1 MKNKIILTLAAA
13 LGICASSNSEA
24 QTLGQCTFVDVASLS
39 AEFVKTES
47 GTGAQ
52 VAVDATVLT
61 KSMRWTRDK
70 VYILGRNVIV
80 PSGITLTIEPGT
92 LIRAELPTKV
102 QGTSTAEAALSPADP
117 GALVVARGGRIIAL
131 GTAEAPIVMTTMDD
145 PYVSGGQS
153 TIPVY
158 ENYGIA
164 AGAGIANPQRLLRSG
179 ATPVNGTTPGVGEY
193 TVTGGTITGDA
204 YDYNSTVS
212 NTKSR
217 WAVDGRWGGLVLAG
231 YAETVVGYGS
241 GVNALN
247 TASVA
252 PTINTGN
259 GSAVGAVGIQMIEG
273 MASFPTYGFGGGD
286 NDNDDSGTI
295 RFIDLRY
302 GGYIIAAGK
311 ELNSYSLYGIGRNTV
326 TEFLSDWN
334 NADDSFEVWG
344 GALNLRHCLSA
355 FPGDDGLDTDQGW
368 VGTVQ
373 FYVQLQNN
381 AIDSSANTNLRSVVN
396 VGDNAG
402 ENDGPEGSNSAF
414 PYTVFTMANATFVG
428 RGYSALSDK
437 TKDSAGFG
445 SYEAATGPCFKDN
458 GSAKI
463 YNSLYMDNPHGAMLI
478 ADVRAFSDTAAT
490 SSAGNSAINRFT
502 VARTTGGFDG
512 AGRASDLTT
521 TGANATNPGETD
533 GLFSNVWFYRNGLV
547 DTAVPGVNGKYA
559 SAAAVIAASTV
570 GNANYD
576 PDYWKATDTNLFPAG
591 TDRKERGANA
601 NATLA
606 CANIAAM
613 RTSVKGMTGVYFDQ
627 NPGVTVP
634 LNHHTSGIDLTPTAV
649 GARDLPSSF
658 IPTNLGTG
666 TRALVNEATFV
677 GAVRDSSWFLG
688 WNNMA
693 NQAGVFAN
701 TAKVYIPDVTITVN
715 ASGNP
720 LITFGGEAGVKYII
734 ERSTDNKSFVK
745 QSVVTAVAGNNPVT
759 DSSVT
764 VGATPIYYRVVAM

>member
-24 QTLGQCTFVDVASLS
+24 QTLGQCTFVDVASLP
-39 AEFVKTES
+39 AEYVRTET
-47 GTGAQ
+47 GTGSS
-52 VAVDATVLT
+52 VPVDATVLT
-61 KSMRWTRDK
+61 RSQRWTRDK

-80 PSGITLTIEPGT
+80 PSGLTLTIEPGT
-92 LIRAELPTKV
+92 LIRAERPSKA
-102 QGTSTAEAALSPADP
+102 QGGTGNATYEAALSPADP
-117 GALVVARGGRIIAL
+117 GALVVARGGRIVAL

-145 PYVSGGQS
+145 PYVPGGQS

-158 ENYGIA
+158 ENKGIV
-164 AGAGIANPQRLLRSG
+164 AGDGIANAERILRSG
-179 ATPVNGTTPGVGEY
+179 STPVNGTTPGVGEY

-204 YDYNSTVS
+204 YDYNNTLS
-212 NTKSR
+212 NSRSR
-217 WAVDGRWGGLVLAG
+217 WAVDGQWGGLVLAG
-231 YAETVVGYGS
+231 YAETVIGINS
-241 GVNALN
+241 GASAL
-247 TASVA
+247 TTTCVA
-252 PTINTGN
+252 PTINSSN
-259 GSAVGAVGIQMIEG
+259 GAAVGAVGIQMIEG
-273 MASFPTYGFGGGD
+273 MASFPTYAYGGGD
-286 NDNDDSGTI
+286 NDNDDSGI
-295 RFIDLRY
+295 VRFIDLRY
-302 GGYIIAAGK
+302 GGFIIAAGK

-381 AIDSSANTNLRSVVN
+381 AIDSSGNTNTRAAVN

-402 ENDGPEGSNSAF
+402 ENDGPESKNDAF

-428 RGYSALSDK
+428 RGYSSLSDK
-437 TKDSAGFG
+437 TKDSAGF
-445 SYEAATGPCFKDN
+445 SLYETATGPNFRDN

-463 YNSLYMDNPHGAMLI
+463 YNSLYMDNPHGAMMI
-478 ADVRAFSDTAAT
+478 ADKRAYSDTAAT
-490 SSAGNSAINRFT
+490 TSAGNSAINRFT

-521 TGANATNPGETD
+521 SGANAANPGEKD
-533 GLFSNVWFYRNGLV
+533 GLFNNVWFFRNGLV

-559 SAAAVIAASTV
+559 NVAALNTAIAANEANWWV
-570 GNANYD
+570 GSDA
-576 PDYWKATDTNLFPAG
+576 NLFPAG
-591 TDRKERGANA
+591 TDRTERGASA
-601 NATLA
+601 NNTLA

-634 LNHHTSGIDLTPTAV
+634 LNHHTSGIDLTPTAE
-649 GARDLPSSF
+649 GARNLPSSY

-666 TRALVNEATFV
+666 TRALVSEATFV

-693 NQAGVFAN
+693 NQAGIFAN
-701 TAKVYIPDVTITVN
+701 TARVYIPDVTITVN
-715 ASGNP
+715 GSGNP
-720 LITFGGEAGVKYII
+720 YITFGGELGVKYVI

-745 QSVVTAVAGNNPVT
+745 QSVVTAVAGNNYVT

>member
-13 LGICASSNSEA
+13 LGICASPKAEA
-24 QTLGQCTFVDVASLS
+24 QSLGQCTFVDVASLS
-39 AEFVKTES
+39 AEFVKTET
-47 GTGAQ
+47 GTGAT
-52 VAVDATVLT
+52 VPVDATVLT

-80 PSGITLTIEPGT
+80 PSGLTLTIEPGT
-92 LIRAELPTKV
+92 LIRAERPSKA
-102 QGTSTAEAALSPADP
+102 QGSTTAEAALSPADP
-117 GALVVARGGRIIAL
+117 GALVVARGGRIVAL

-145 PYVSGGQS
+145 PYVPGGQT

-158 ENYGIA
+158 ENKGIV
-164 AGAGIANPQRLLRSG
+164 AGTGIANAERILRTGYTSL
-179 ATPVNGTTPGVGEY
+179 NGTTAGVGEY
-193 TVTGGTITGDA
+193 TVTGGTITADA
-204 YDYNSTVS
+204 YDYNNTLS
-212 NTKSR
+212 NSKSR
-217 WAVDGRWGGLVLAG
+217 WAVDGQWGGLVMAG

-273 MASFPTYGFGGGD
+273 MASFPTYAFGGGD
-286 NDNDDSGTI
+286 NDNDDSGI
-295 RFIDLRY
+295 VRFIDLRY
-302 GGYIIAAGK
+302 GGFIIAAGK

-344 GALNLRHCLSA
+344 GALNLRHCLAA

-373 FYVQLQNN
+373 FFVQLQNN
-381 AIDSSANTNLRSVVN
+381 AIDSSGNTSARAAVN
-396 VGDNAG
+396 VGDSAG
-402 ENDGPEGSNSAF
+402 ENDGPESNNSAV

-428 RGYSALSDK
+428 RGYSSISDR
-437 TKDSAGFG
+437 SIPAGTTTLI
-445 SYEAATGPCFKDN
+445 EAGTGPNFKDN

-463 YNSLYMDNPHGAMLI
+463 YNSLYMDNPHGAMMI
-478 ADVRAFSDTAAT
+478 ADKRAYSDTAAT
-490 SSAGNSAINRFT
+490 TSAGNSAINRFT

-521 TGANATNPGETD
+521 TGANAANPGEKD
-533 GLFSNVWFYRNGLV
+533 GLFNNVWFYRNGLV
-547 DTAVPGVNGKYA
+547 DTAVNGINGKYA
-559 SAAAVIAASTV
+559 SVAALNAAIAANESNWWI
-570 GNANYD
+570 GSDA
-576 PDYWKATDTNLFPAG
+576 NLFPAG
-591 TDRKERGANA
+591 TDRTERGANA

-634 LNHHTSGIDLTPTAV
+634 LNHHTSGIDLTPTAE
-649 GARDLPSSF
+649 GARNLPSSS
-658 IPTNLGTG
+658 IPSNLGTG
-666 TRALVNEATFV
+666 TRALVDEATFV

-693 NQAGVFAN
+693 NQAGVFASS
-701 TAKVYIPDVTITVN
+701 AKIYIPDVTITVN
-715 ASGNP
+715 GSGNP
-720 LITFGGEAGVKYII
+720 VITFGGEAGVKYVI

-764 VGATPIYYRVVAM
+764 VGATPVFYRVIAM

>member
-1 MKNKIILTLAAA
+1 
-13 LGICASSNSEA
+13 
-24 QTLGQCTFVDVASLS
+24 
-39 AEFVKTES
+39 
-47 GTGAQ
+47 
-52 VAVDATVLT
+52 
-61 KSMRWTRDK
+61 MRWTRDK

-102 QGTSTAEAALSPADP
+102 QGLSTAEAALSPADP
-117 GALVVARGGRIIAL
+117 GALVIARGGRIIAL
-131 GTAEAPIVMTTMDD
+131 GTSEAPIVMTTMDD
-145 PYVSGGQS
+145 PYVPGGQT

-158 ENYGIA
+158 ENYGVA
-164 AGAGIANPQRLLRSG
+164 AGTGIANPQRLLRSG

-193 TVTGGTITGDA
+193 TVTGGTITSDA

-212 NTKSR
+212 NAKSR

-273 MASFPTYGFGGGD
+273 MASFPTYAFGGGD

-326 TEFLSDWN
+326 TEYLSDWN

-381 AIDSSANTNLRSVVN
+381 AIDSSGNTNLRAVVN
-396 VGDNAG
+396 VGDSCG

-437 TKDSAGFG
+437 TKDTAGTPL
-445 SYEAATGPCFKDN
+445 YEAATGPNFKDN

-463 YNSLYMDNPHGAMLI
+463 YNSIYMDNPHGAMLI
-478 ADVRAFSDTAAT
+478 SDVRAYSDAIAST
-490 SSAGNSAINRFT
+490 SAGNSAINRFT

-521 TGANATNPGETD
+521 SGANATDPGEKD
-533 GLFSNVWFYRNGLV
+533 GLFSNVWFFRNGLV

-559 SAAAVIAASTV
+559 NVAALNTAIAANEANWWV
-570 GNANYD
+570 GSDA
-576 PDYWKATDTNLFPAG
+576 NLFPAG
-591 TDRKERGANA
+591 TDRKERGSSA
-601 NATLA
+601 NATLV
-606 CANIAAM
+606 CANSALM

-634 LNHHTSGIDLTPTAV
+634 LTHHTSGIDLTPTAV
-649 GARDLPSSF
+649 AARDLPSSY

-693 NQAGVFAN
+693 NQAGVFASS
-701 TAKVYIPDVTITVN
+701 AKIYIPDVTITVN

-764 VGATPIYYRVVAM
+764 VGAAPVYYRVVAM

>member
-13 LGICASSNSEA
+13 LGICASPKAEA
-24 QTLGQCTFVDVASLS
+24 QLGQCTFVDVASLS
-39 AEFVKTES
+39 AEFVKTET
-47 GTGAQ
+47 GTGAS
-52 VAVDATVLT
+52 VPVDATVLT

-80 PSGITLTIEPGT
+80 PSGLTLTIEPGT
-92 LIRAELPTKV
+92 LIRAERPSKA
-102 QGTSTAEAALSPADP
+102 QGSTTAEAALSPADP

-145 PYVSGGQS
+145 PYVPGGQT

-158 ENYGIA
+158 ENKGIV
-164 AGAGIANPQRLLRSG
+164 AGTGIANAERILRTGYTSL
-179 ATPVNGTTPGVGEY
+179 NGTTAGVGEY
-193 TVTGGTITGDA
+193 TVTGGTITADA
-204 YDYNSTVS
+204 YDYNNTLS
-212 NTKSR
+212 NSKSR
-217 WAVDGRWGGLVLAG
+217 WAVDGQWGGLVLAG
-231 YAETVVGYGS
+231 YAETVVGYANNTS
-241 GVNALN
+241 ALT

-273 MASFPTYGFGGGD
+273 MASFPTYAFGGGD
-286 NDNDDSGTI
+286 NDNDDSGI
-295 RFIDLRY
+295 VRFIDLRY
-302 GGYIIAAGK
+302 GGFIIAAGK

-344 GALNLRHCLSA
+344 GALNLRHCLAA

-373 FYVQLQNN
+373 FFVQLQNN
-381 AIDSSANTNLRSVVN
+381 AIDSSGNTSARASVN
-396 VGDNAG
+396 VGDSSG
-402 ENDGPEGSNSAF
+402 ENDGPESGNSAF

-428 RGYSALSDK
+428 RGYSAISDR
-437 TKDSAGFG
+437 SIPAGNTTLIEPG
-445 SYEAATGPCFKDN
+445 TGPNFKDN

-463 YNSLYMDNPHGAMLI
+463 YNSIYMDNPHGAMMI
-478 ADVRAFSDTAAT
+478 ADKQAFNDARSCT
-490 SSAGNSAINRFT
+490 SAGNSAVNRFT
-502 VARTTGGFDG
+502 TARTTGGFDG

-521 TGANATNPGETD
+521 TGANATDPGEKD
-533 GLFSNVWFYRNGLV
+533 GLFNNVWFFRNGLV
-547 DTAVPGVNGKYA
+547 DTAVAGINGKYA
-559 SAAAVIAASTV
+559 NVAALNAAIAANEANWWV
-570 GNANYD
+570 GSDA
-576 PDYWKATDTNLFPAG
+576 NLFPAG
-591 TDRKERGANA
+591 TDRTERGASTNG
-601 NATLA
+601 TLA
-606 CANIAAM
+606 CANLAAM

-634 LNHHTSGIDLTPTAV
+634 LNHHTSGIDLTPSNAA
-649 GARDLPSSF
+649 ARDLSSSS

-666 TRALVNEATFV
+666 TRALVSEATFV

-693 NQAGVFAN
+693 NQAGVFASS
-701 TAKVYIPDVTITVN
+701 AKIYIPDVTITVN
-715 ASGNP
+715 GSGNP
-720 LITFGGEAGVKYII
+720 YITFGGELGVKYVI

-745 QSVVTAVAGNNPVT
+745 QSVVTAVAGNNSVT

-764 VGATPIYYRVVAM
+764 VGATPIYYRVIAM

>member
-24 QTLGQCTFVDVASLS
+24 QTLGQCTFVDVASLP
-39 AEFVKTES
+39 AEYVKTET
-47 GTGAQ
+47 GTGAS
-52 VAVDATVLT
+52 VPVDATVLT
-61 KSMRWTRDK
+61 RSQRWTRDK

-80 PSGITLTIEPGT
+80 PSGLTLTIEPGT
-92 LIRAELPTKV
+92 LIRAERPSKA
-102 QGTSTAEAALSPADP
+102 QGSTTAEAALSPADP

-158 ENYGIA
+158 ENKGIL
-164 AGAGIANPQRLLRSG
+164 AGTGIANAERILRSG
-179 ATPVNGTTPGVGEY
+179 ATPLNGTTPGVGEY
-193 TVTGGTITGDA
+193 TVTGGTITTDC

-212 NTKSR
+212 NSKSR
-217 WAVDGRWGGLVLAG
+217 WAVDGQWGGLVLAG
-231 YAETVVGYGS
+231 YAETVVGYANNTS
-241 GVNALN
+241 ALTIN
-247 TASVA
+247 SVA

-273 MASFPTYGFGGGD
+273 MASFPTYAFGGGD
-286 NDNDDSGTI
+286 NDNDDSGI
-295 RFIDLRY
+295 VRFIDLRY
-302 GGYIIAAGK
+302 GGFIIAAGK

-344 GALNLRHCLSA
+344 GALNLRHCLAA

-373 FYVQLQNN
+373 FFVQLQQD
-381 AIDSSANTNLRSVVN
+381 AIDSSGNTNARAAVN
-396 VGDNAG
+396 VGDSAG
-402 ENDGPEGSNSAF
+402 ENDGPESGNSAF

-428 RGYSALSDK
+428 RGYSALSDR
-437 TKDSAGFG
+437 SIP
-445 SYEAATGPCFKDN
+445 AANTTLIEPGTGPNFKDN

-463 YNSLYMDNPHGAMLI
+463 YNSIYMDNPHGAMMI
-478 ADVRAFSDTAAT
+478 ADKQTYNDSRTCN
-490 SSAGNSAINRFT
+490 SAGNSAVNRFT
-502 VARTTGGFDG
+502 AARTTGGFDG

-521 TGANATNPGETD
+521 TGANASNPGEKD
-533 GLFSNVWFYRNGLV
+533 GLFNNVWFFRNGLV
-547 DTAVPGVNGKYA
+547 DTAVNGINGKYA
-559 SAAAVIAASTV
+559 NVAALNAAIAANEANWWV
-570 GNANYD
+570 GSDA
-576 PDYWKATDTNLFPAG
+576 NLFPAG
-591 TDRKERGANA
+591 TDRSERGASA
-601 NATLA
+601 NNTLA
-606 CANIAAM
+606 CANLAAM
-613 RTSVKGMTGVYFDQ
+613 RTSVKGMTGVYFDK

-634 LNHHTSGIDLTPTAV
+634 LHHHTSGIDLTPSNAD
-649 GARDLPSSF
+649 AKDLATSA

-666 TRALVNEATFV
+666 TRALVDEATFV

-701 TAKVYIPDVTITVN
+701 TARVYIPDVTITVN
-715 ASGNP
+715 GSGNP
-720 LITFGGEAGVKYII
+720 YITFGGELGVKYVI

-745 QSVVTAVAGNNPVT
+745 QSVVTAVAGNNSVT

-764 VGATPIYYRVVAM
+764 VGATPIYYRVIAM